1 MASTGR
7 KLGIDFASAVPETEI
22 GNSIFLPPTERATSP
37 MHHLNG
43 EKAARE
49 SLIAESL
56 GAHEIPR
63 EGDFGADVVTVH
75 FFLVVVF

>member
-1 MASTGR
+1 M
-7 KLGIDFASAVPETEI
+7 
-22 GNSIFLPPTERATSP
+22 
-37 MHHLNG
+37 G
-43 EKAARE
+43 EKAARERERE